1 MKKMMLAAL
10 LVLAFSFPALAADKE
25 KESVY
30 DRVMRTGTIRC
41 GYWNWEPVFFHD
53 MKQGGFRG
61 IFFDVMNELAKA
73 SDLKVEWT
81 QEVRFADLV
90 TDLEMEKIDAVCAGT
105 WPSALRGKR
114 LIFSDSVL
122 YIPINAYVRADDR
135 RFDRN
140 MAAANAP
147 AVKIAAMDGEMS
159 SEIRN
164 TDFPA
169 STVVS
174 IPQMAGSG
182 TELLL
187 QVETGKADMTFTDS
201 VNGVE
206 YMKGNPGKIRAGET
220 VTPVRIMG
228 NTIALKGDEVRLKL
242 FFDTALEQL
251 HNSGAVERILKTY
264 DSAYPGALYRV
275 NESYKNP

>member
-1 MKKMMLAAL
+1 MKKIMLAAL
-10 LVLAFSFPALAADKE
+10 LALAFSCPALAADKE

-53 MKQGGFRG
+53 MRQGGFRG

-114 LIFSDSVL
+114 LSFSDSVL

-187 QVETGKADMTFTDS
+187 QVETGKADMTFTDA
-201 VNGVE
+201 VNGAE
-206 YMKGNPGKIRAGET
+206 YMKGNPGKIRAVET
-220 VTPVRIMG
+220 DTPVRIMG

-275 NESYKNP
+275 NEPYKKP